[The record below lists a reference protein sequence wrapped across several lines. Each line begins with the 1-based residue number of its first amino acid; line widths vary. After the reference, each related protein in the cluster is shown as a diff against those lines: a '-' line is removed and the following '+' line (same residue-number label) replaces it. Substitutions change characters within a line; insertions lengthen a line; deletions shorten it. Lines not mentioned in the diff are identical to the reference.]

1 MVSLQRVKHL
11 PSSLVPNDDVLPVA
25 RHFSPFIRHP
35 HVGNH
40 EVGQRVCVVEAG
52 VARGGDDVGEL

>member
-1 MVSLQRVKHL
+1 
-11 PSSLVPNDDVLPVA
+11 VLPVA